1 MQDATYTLTQTNLE
15 RKITAR
21 SASRRVSGSKSRR
34 CTLPSDH
41 LTQAQRDAMS
51 GPVITYAM
59 DERHTWAE
67 LRHWP
72 EDLRRQYMDKL
83 LALNPSNA
91 QLGELLSY
99 SPARLWDPLQQC
111 GIRRGRGGPKVK
123 QTEDQ
128 KARWDAIRGAL
139 PHQPE
144 PEPEPEPEPTPDPV
158 LPKTQ
163 PSMISSLTLDLP
175 SVTMADAL
183 TQLLNDPLLQHL
195 TDTYSIHITIERS
208 TNE

>member
-1 MQDATYTLTQTNLE
+1 MQDTTYTLAQTNRE
-15 RKITAR
+15 RKVAAR
-21 SASRRVSGSKSRR
+21 SASHRVSGSKSRR

-41 LTQAQRDAMS
+41 LTKAQRDALS
-51 GPVITYAM
+51 GPVITYTM
-59 DERHTWAE
+59 DARHTWSE

-83 LALNPSNA
+83 LSLNPSNA

-111 GIRRGRGGPKVK
+111 GIRRGRGGARAK

-139 PHQPE
+139 PQQPE
-144 PEPEPEPEPTPDPV
+144 TEPKPEPEPTPDPV
-158 LPKTQ
+158 ITQTQ

-183 TQLLNDPLLQHL
+183 TQLLHAPLLQHL
-195 TDTYSIHITIERS
+195 TDTYHITITIERR